1 MHIVIVG
8 CGRVG
13 SQLANM
19 LSQEGHSVAVVDKD
33 PTAFKRLSKNF
44 QGEIVT
50 GVGFDRQTLIKAGI
64 EHADA
69 FASVTNGDNTNI
81 VSALLVKRTFNVPC
95 VITRI
100 YDPQRAEIYRRFGI
114 PTISSTTWAANELKE
129 MICYAGLP
137 SRLTLGSGE
146 VEIVEVAAPPKLAGH
161 PIGELNVPGELS
173 VVAVVHA
180 GKALIPGPGASLEKG
195 DLLYI
200 AALNPA
206 MEKLQ
211 KLLSGE

>member
-13 SQLANM
+13 SQLANI

-33 PTAFKRLSKNF
+33 PVAFKRLSKDF

-81 VSALLVKRTFNVPC
+81 VSALLVKRAFNVPC

-114 PTISSTTWAANELKE
+114 PTISSTTWAANELRE

-146 VEIVEVAAPPKLAGH
+146 VEIVEVAAPPKLAGR
-161 PIGELNVPGELS
+161 PIGELNVPGEVS

-180 GKALIPGPGASLEKG
+180 GKAVIPESGTLLEKG

-200 AALNPA
+200 AVLNPA
-206 MEKLQ
+206 MEKLK
-211 KLLSGE
+211 KLLAGE

>member
-33 PTAFKRLSKNF
+33 PAAFKRLSKNF
-44 QGEIVT
+44 QGQIIS
-50 GVGFDRQTLIKAGI
+50 GVGFDRQTLIRAGI

-81 VSALLVKRTFNVPC
+81 VSALLVKRAFKVPC

-114 PTISSTTWAANELKE
+114 PTISSTIWAANELKE
-129 MICYAGLP
+129 MICFAGRS

-146 VEIVEVAAPPKLAGH
+146 VAIVEVAVPPKLAGH
-161 PIGELNVPGELS
+161 PLNELNVPGESS

-180 GKALIPGPGASLEKG
+180 GKALIPEAGASLEKG

-200 AALNPA
+200 AILNPA
-206 MEKLQ
+206 MEKLK

>member
-33 PTAFKRLSKNF
+33 PMSFKRLSKNF
-44 QGEIVT
+44 QGQIVP

-81 VSALLVKRTFNVPC
+81 VSALLVKRNFKVPC

-146 VEIVEVAAPPKLAGH
+146 VEIVEVATPSKLAGR
-161 PIGELNVPGELS
+161 PISELNVAGELS
-173 VVAVVHA
+173 VVVLVHA
-180 GKALIPGPGASLEKG
+180 GKAIIPEPGTSLEKG

-200 AALNPA
+200 AVLNPA

-211 KLLSGE
+211 KLLSEE